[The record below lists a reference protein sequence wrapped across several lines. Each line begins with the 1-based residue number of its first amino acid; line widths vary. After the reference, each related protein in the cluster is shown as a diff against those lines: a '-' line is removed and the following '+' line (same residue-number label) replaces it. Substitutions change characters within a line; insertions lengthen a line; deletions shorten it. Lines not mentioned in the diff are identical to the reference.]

1 MTDGGQEQIMAIDW
15 CLEMDLSQEER
26 GSKQQ
31 LHRFFFSRGGS
42 EGTEGQRISA
52 SPLKG
57 HWPADANP
65 TCSMQRPTEENDLM
79 VADLMVNEGLS
90 GARVKAAVHFPTRN
104 N

>member
-26 GSKQQ
+26 ESKQQ

-42 EGTEGQRISA
+42 EETEGQRIAA

-57 HWPADANP
+57 HWPADASP
-65 TCSMQRPTEENDLM
+65 ACSMQRRTDENDTLTLWSM
-79 VADLMVNEGLS
+79 KGSVVQELNQLS
-90 GARVKAAVHFPTRN
+90 TFQFEITK
-104 N
+104 